1 MARVLATGTMPGK
14 LAGVAGRG
22 RALPNKSRGDSA
34 CTRDGR
40 IEEAWEI
47 ADVAALE
54 RLITDADHADTE

>member
-1 MARVLATGTMPGK
+1 MPGK